1 MKQVQIAE
9 LKDHLSQ
16 HLRAVQRGEEIEV
29 TDRKR
34 PVARI
39 VPIAAT
45 AAGHLLPAEVSVAAL
60 RNRRHRPAEWPVD
73 SLALLREERK
83 KR

>member
-39 VPIAAT
+39 VPIAAI
-45 AAGHLLPAEVSVAAL
+45 AAGCLRQAEIPVADL
-60 RNRRHRPAEWPVD
+60 RNKRHRPAGWPVD